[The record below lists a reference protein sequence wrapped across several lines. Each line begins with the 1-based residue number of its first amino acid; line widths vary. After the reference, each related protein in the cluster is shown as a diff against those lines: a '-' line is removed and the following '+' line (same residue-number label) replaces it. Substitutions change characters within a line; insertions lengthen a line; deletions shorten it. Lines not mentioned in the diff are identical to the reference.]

1 MDYER
6 EKEKYIIRNCTP
18 EDPLLAELNRQTWLK
33 ILNPKMLSGH
43 YQGKL
48 LEMIS
53 CMINPS
59 QILEIGTYTGY
70 SAICM
75 GRGLKEGGQL
85 HTIDI
90 NDEIRDFAFDFIR
103 KSGMQ
108 DKIIMHTGNALKI
121 IPSLIGP
128 FDLVFI
134 DGEKSEYKEYY
145 NLVFPKV
152 RKGGFILADNVLWDE
167 KVYRPEY
174 DNDEYTVCIR
184 DFNEMIS
191 RDERVDN
198 LLLPVRDGLMI
209 IRKKDSDV

>member
-1 MDYER
+1 MDYKT
-6 EKEKYIIRNCTP
+6 EKEKYLVSNCTP

-43 YQGKL
+43 YLGKL

-75 GRGLKEGGQL
+75 GRGLREGGKL

-90 NDEIRDFAFDFIR
+90 NDEIRDFASGFIR

-108 DKIIMHTGNALKI
+108 DKIIMHTGDALKI
-121 IPSLIGP
+121 IPMLKGP

-134 DGEKSEYKEYY
+134 DGEKSEYKDYY

-152 RKGGFILADNVLWDE
+152 RNGGFILADNVLWDE
-167 KVYRPEY
+167 KVYRPEF
-174 DNDEYTVCIR
+174 DNDEYTLFIR
-184 DFNEMIS
+184 EFNEMIC
-191 RDERVDN
+191 RDDRVDN
-198 LLLPVRDGLMI
+198 LMLSVRDGLMI
-209 IRKKDSDV
+209 IRKKEADL